1 MLLTVFE
8 NSENLMR
15 AEIFEMKEGYRIDY
29 YGPNGFLQSENFNG
43 VSVHYVQDAAEN
55 WLSGIKTLKG

>member
-8 NSENLMR
+8 RSEKMMR
-15 AEIFEMKEGYRIDY
+15 AEIHELKEGYRIDFF
-29 YGPNGFLQSENFNG
+29 GPNGKIKSENFSG

-55 WLSGIKTLKG
+55 WLSGIKVLKE